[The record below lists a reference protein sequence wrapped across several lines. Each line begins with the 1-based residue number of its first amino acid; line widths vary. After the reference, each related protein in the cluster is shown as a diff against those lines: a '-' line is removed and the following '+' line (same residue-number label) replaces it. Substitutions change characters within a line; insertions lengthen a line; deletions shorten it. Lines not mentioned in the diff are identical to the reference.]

1 MLEKIVEWVGGLI
14 IVLVKAFLG
23 PVYATLDTLPV
34 LVFGGNGTEGKGT
47 NLDFLFSGDSLTK
60 VLDTGMPVMFKL
72 VAFCVLISVVITAAK
87 YSATAINPNNRTALI
102 EYAKDLMIISICLW
116 HLDYFYTLIFDI
128 NSWVIVEF
136 RDALNGVSGGNFDP
150 DKGTKFLQPGFGGA
164 GLTITELSLKGHE
177 NDYMFI
183 IFGLFIEAGLIVWA
197 NFYYLMRAVSL
208 YVLMLIGP
216 LMVGMWLFPQ
226 KKQQTLYWIREFMG
240 AVFIQAIHA
249 ITLWLIISL
258 IGAAN
263 SPLLKLMLLAMF
275 IPIGEIVKSFIGLS
289 TNASGG
295 IHKAG
300 TMMGMGALASVAG
313 LVKGIRDDHRSA
325 KDKGKEKKDGEQD
338 KKEDADNPKNA
349 LGANLGTDIG
359 TTSRAARML
368 KAGQIGSSIGK
379 AATGLAGM
387 AAGAGLGPEGMV
399 IGTMVGSKAGG
410 ITGAVAG
417 RTAGAVGEGAVALGK
432 HIGSSVKKGADTY
445 SNLNGESYP
454 ELTDED
460 IAQDLATKD
469 FESWKADNSD
479 SAVASRLKQAF
490 PGASDAEI
498 AKKVAKTNSDQ
509 MSHFKNQRKQDL
521 QNMKKNATPYGNAR
535 DLVNAATNAFQKG
548 YEADH
553 KDAFMS
559 QLPENMSA
567 EEKEKKWSGHLN
579 SKVQGFRNHAEQAA
593 IKAGAMPVDTLASQ
607 FALGKAVEG
616 VKGETLE
623 GGHQNMGQ
631 VDSLVGASTAAFKKA
646 YDADHKA
653 GFMKQFSAGVPQ
665 QEKEAA
671 WNKHLSQEVQGFK
684 NHAQKAAE
692 QAGIVQQKDGTSYAN
707 KEAFASQLSQQ
718 LQSNPNKQGNNLF
731 DKSYVNKDAFASQ
744 LALGKVGKAVEGV
757 KGETLE
763 SGHQNMGQVGA
774 LVGASTAAFKKAYS
788 ADHKAGFIKQL
799 PANLPQQEKEA
810 AWNKH
815 VGHKVQGFE
824 NHAQKAAEQ
833 AGIVQQKDGTKFA
846 NKEAFASQLSQQLQ
860 NNPNLNAM
868 GVSSTAGI
876 QKAVNGVKTHGLTSG
891 YGSQNAKQVSNVG
904 NLVQASTESFKQGYA
919 GENRENFMKNLSPA
933 MAQPQKEQAW
943 QTHLNQKGSEF
954 KAVAQQAAV
963 QTGAMPVQAK
973 DTSGKSL
980 HAQSY
985 INKDAFASQLTKGL
999 QSHATL
1005 GTVSQ
1010 QVSSGITSS
1019 IQGVRSHGVA
1029 AGGAFNKAVYAAT
1042 QTQASMAS
1050 AGNLSVSEIQRSYA
1064 DVSAGVASIA
1074 QSAGKMSIPTSAV
1087 GRMTQQ
1093 STKVGMSVMEGVKH
1107 FMPTNALEN
1116 VSKAYFNAS
1125 SAVQQ
1130 AGGNSVQKA
1139 ISGSAAAVHTSL
1151 GGNAAERH
1159 YNVTKGLSY
1168 AAGVIG
1174 GAGAYQAAARTV
1186 SKYNPYNKAVQT
1198 EAKEIQ
1204 EIQRMVPTTTDHT
1217 GTQSVAKGAVRLVT
1231 TNNKSWIEA
1240 KDSSGMT
1247 QVVSRYG
1254 SGDSS
1259 IRSGQMVYQDL
1270 NIADGQLTQY
1280 RNGMKASPAYIQDS
1294 SGGKISINR
1303 SINTNPNQLVGNQ
1316 NPRPIQQ
1323 KPVISEPPLTVSHK
1337 VDNGHFYMSDLDQGG
1352 YKNVQMVVERDRS
1365 YMVATTTEGTVS
1377 RISPFGKGDTRLQT
1391 NQRIERIC
1399 EVKDSSIKPKEEI
1412 LVTHTQDEVVRAET
1426 QLNLSEHDPQ
1436 NLIPFAPNPRLAQR
1450 KRRNHEHGKYGV
1462 TSL

>member
-23 PVYATLDTLPV
+23 PVYATLDPLPV

-60 VLDTGMPVMFKL
+60 VLDTGMPVMFKF

-136 RDALNGVSGGNFDP
+136 RDAINGVSGGNFDP

-177 NDYMFI
+177 DDYMFI

-208 YVLMLIGP
+208 YVLMLMGP

-313 LVKGIRDDHRSA
+313 LVKGVRDDYRNSKA
-325 KDKGKEKKDGEQD
+325 KPNDKGNKEET
-338 KKEDADNPKNA
+338 KEDADNPKNA

-387 AAGAGLGPEGMV
+387 AAGAGLGPEGMA
-399 IGTMVGSKAGG
+399 IGTMVGSKAGE

-432 HIGSSVKKGADTY
+432 HIGSSVKKGTDTY
-445 SNLNGESYP
+445 NGLNSESYP

-469 FESWKADNSD
+469 FESWKADNPD
-479 SAVASRLKQAF
+479 SAVTSRLKQAF

-509 MSHFKNQRKQDL
+509 MSHFKNQRKQDF
-521 QNMKKNATPYGNAR
+521 QNMKKNATPYGNAK

-553 KDAFMS
+553 KDTFMS
-559 QLPENMSA
+559 QLPEGMPV
-567 EEKEKKWSGHLN
+567 EEKEKKWNDHLN

-593 IKAGAMPVDTLASQ
+593 TKAGAMPA
-607 FALGKAVEG
+607 
-616 VKGETLE
+616 
-623 GGHQNMGQ
+623 
-631 VDSLVGASTAAFKKA
+631 
-646 YDADHKA
+646 DA
-653 GFMKQFSAGVPQ
+653 
-665 QEKEAA
+665 
-671 WNKHLSQEVQGFK
+671 
-684 NHAQKAAE
+684 
-692 QAGIVQQKDGTSYAN
+692 KD
-707 KEAFASQLSQQ
+707 
-718 LQSNPNKQGNNLF
+718 KQGNNLF

-744 LALGKVGKAVEGV
+744 LALGKVGKAVEDV

-774 LVGASTAAFKKAYS
+774 LVGASTAAFKKAYT
-788 ADHKAGFIKQL
+788 ADHKAGFMKQL
-799 PANLPQQEKEA
+799 PADLPQQEKEA

-824 NHAQKAAEQ
+824 NYAQRAAEQ
-833 AGIVQQKDGTKFA
+833 AGIVQQKDGTSYA
-846 NKEAFASQLSQQLQ
+846 NKKAFASHLSQQLQ

-919 GENRENFMKNLSPA
+919 GENRANFMKNLSPT

-943 QTHLNQKGSEF
+943 QTHLNQKGNEF

-1010 QVSSGITSS
+1010 QVSSGITNS

-1029 AGGAFNKAVYAAT
+1029 AGGAINKAVYAAT

-1064 DVSAGVASIA
+1064 DASAGVASIA

-1093 STKVGMSVMEGVKH
+1093 STKIGMSVMEGVKH

-1130 AGGNSVQKA
+1130 AGGNAVQKA

-1280 RNGMKASPAYIQDS
+1280 
-1294 SGGKISINR
+1294 
-1303 SINTNPNQLVGNQ
+1303 
-1316 NPRPIQQ
+1316 
-1323 KPVISEPPLTVSHK
+1323 
-1337 VDNGHFYMSDLDQGG
+1337 
-1352 YKNVQMVVERDRS
+1352 
-1365 YMVATTTEGTVS
+1365 
-1377 RISPFGKGDTRLQT
+1377 
-1391 NQRIERIC
+1391 
-1399 EVKDSSIKPKEEI
+1399 
-1412 LVTHTQDEVVRAET
+1412 
-1426 QLNLSEHDPQ
+1426 
-1436 NLIPFAPNPRLAQR
+1436 
-1450 KRRNHEHGKYGV
+1450 
-1462 TSL
+1462 

>member
-23 PVYATLDTLPV
+23 PVYATLDPLPV

-60 VLDTGMPVMFKL
+60 VLDTGMPVMFKF
-72 VAFCVLISVVITAAK
+72 VAFCVLISVVVTAAK

-136 RDALNGVSGGNFDP
+136 RDAINGVSGGNFDP

-208 YVLMLIGP
+208 YVLMLMGP

-313 LVKGIRDDHRSA
+313 LVKGVRDDYRNSKA
-325 KDKGKEKKDGEQD
+325 KPNDKGNKEET
-338 KKEDADNPKNA
+338 KEDADNPKNA

-387 AAGAGLGPEGMV
+387 AAGAGLGPEGMA

-417 RTAGAVGEGAVALGK
+417 RTAATVGEGAVALGK

-469 FESWKADNSD
+469 FESWKADNPD

-509 MSHFKNQRKQDL
+509 MSHFKNQRNQDL
-521 QNMKKNATPYGNAR
+521 QSMKKNATPYGNAK

-553 KDAFMS
+553 KDTFMS
-559 QLPENMSA
+559 QLPEGMPA
-567 EEKEKKWSGHLN
+567 EEKEQKWSDHLD

-593 IKAGAMPVDTLASQ
+593 TKAGAMPVDA
-607 FALGKAVEG
+607 
-616 VKGETLE
+616 
-623 GGHQNMGQ
+623 
-631 VDSLVGASTAAFKKA
+631 
-646 YDADHKA
+646 
-653 GFMKQFSAGVPQ
+653 
-665 QEKEAA
+665 
-671 WNKHLSQEVQGFK
+671 
-684 NHAQKAAE
+684 
-692 QAGIVQQKDGTSYAN
+692 KD
-707 KEAFASQLSQQ
+707 
-718 LQSNPNKQGNNLF
+718 KQGNNLF

-744 LALGKVGKAVEGV
+744 LALGKVGKAVEDV

-774 LVGASTAAFKKAYS
+774 LVGASTAAFKKAYT
-788 ADHKAGFIKQL
+788 ADHKAGFMKQL
-799 PANLPQQEKEA
+799 PADLPQQEKEA

-824 NHAQKAAEQ
+824 SHAQRAAEQ
-833 AGIVQQKDGTKFA
+833 AGIVQQKDGTSYA
-846 NKEAFASQLSQQLQ
+846 NKKAFASHLSQQLQ
-860 NNPNLNAM
+860 NNPSLNAM

-876 QKAVNGVKTHGLTSG
+876 QKAVNSVKTHGLTSG
-891 YGSQNAKQVSNVG
+891 YGSQNEKQVSNVG

-919 GENRENFMKNLSPA
+919 AEQQATFMKNLSPT
-933 MAQPQKEQAW
+933 MSQPQKEQAW
-943 QTHLNQKGSEF
+943 QTHLNQKGNEF

-1029 AGGAFNKAVYAAT
+1029 AGGAINKAVYAAT

-1050 AGNLSVSEIQRSYA
+1050 AGNLSVAEIQRSYA
-1064 DVSAGVASIA
+1064 DASAGVASIA

-1093 STKVGMSVMEGVKH
+1093 STKIGMSVMEGVKH

-1125 SAVQQ
+1125 DAVQQ
-1130 AGGNSVQKA
+1130 AGGNAVQKA

-1151 GGNAAERH
+1151 GGNVAERH

-1174 GAGAYQAAARTV
+1174 GAGAYQATSRMV

-1217 GTQSVAKGAVRLVT
+1217 GTQSIAKGAVRLVT

-1303 SINTNPNQLVGNQ
+1303 SINANPNQLVGNQ

-1450 KRRNHEHGKYGV
+1450 KRRNDEHGKYGV

>member
-14 IVLVKAFLG
+14 IHMVKAFLS
-23 PVYATLDTLPV
+23 PVYATLDPLPV
-34 LVFGGNGTEGKGT
+34 LVFGGKGTEGKGT

-72 VAFCVLISVVITAAK
+72 VAFCVLVSVVITAAK

-116 HLDYFYTLIFDI
+116 HLDYFYTLIFEI
-128 NSWVIVEF
+128 NSWVIIEF
-136 RDALNGVSGGNFDP
+136 RDAINGVSGGNFDP

-164 GLTITELSLKGHE
+164 GLTITELGLKGHE

-226 KKQQTLYWIREFMG
+226 KKQQTLYWIREFIG

-263 SPLLKLMLLAMF
+263 SPLIKLILLAMF
-275 IPIGEIVKSFIGLS
+275 IPVGEIVKSFIGLS

-295 IHKAG
+295 IHRAG

-313 LVKGIRDDHRSA
+313 LVKGVRDDYRNS
-325 KDKGKEKKDGEQD
+325 KVKPDDKGDKEKT
-338 KKEDADNPKNA
+338 KEDSDNPKDA
-349 LGANLGTDIG
+349 LGANLGTDVG

-368 KAGQIGSSIGK
+368 KAGQIGSSLGK
-379 AATGLAGM
+379 ATTGLAGM
-387 AAGAGLGPEGMV
+387 AAGSGLGPGAMV
-399 IGTMVGSKAGG
+399 VGSQVGSALGAAPGG
-410 ITGAVAG
+410 MAG
-417 RTAGAVGEGAVALGK
+417 RSVAAVGEGAVALGK

-469 FESWKADNSD
+469 FENWKADNPD

-490 PGASDAEI
+490 PNASDAEI

-509 MSHFKNQRKQDL
+509 MSRFTNQRKQDL
-521 QNMKKNATPYGNAR
+521 QNMKKTATPYGSAR
-535 DLVNAATNAFQKG
+535 DLVNAATNAFQKS

-553 KDAFMS
+553 KDTFMS

-567 EEKEKKWSGHLN
+567 EEKEKHWNDHLN
-579 SKVQGFRNHAEQAA
+579 AKVQGFRKHAEQAA
-593 IKAGAMPVDTLASQ
+593 IKAGAMPVDA
-607 FALGKAVEG
+607 
-616 VKGETLE
+616 
-623 GGHQNMGQ
+623 
-631 VDSLVGASTAAFKKA
+631 
-646 YDADHKA
+646 
-653 GFMKQFSAGVPQ
+653 
-665 QEKEAA
+665 
-671 WNKHLSQEVQGFK
+671 
-684 NHAQKAAE
+684 
-692 QAGIVQQKDGTSYAN
+692 KD
-707 KEAFASQLSQQ
+707 
-718 LQSNPNKQGNNLF
+718 KQGNNLF
-731 DKSYVNKDAFASQ
+731 DKSYVNKDAFASR
-744 LALGKVGKAVEGV
+744 LALGKIGKAVEGV

-763 SGHQNMGQVGA
+763 SGYQNMGQIGA
-774 LVGASTAAFKKAYS
+774 LVGASAAAFKKAYS
-788 ADHKAGFIKQL
+788 ADHKAGFMKQF
-799 PANLPQQEKEA
+799 PADMPQQEKES

-815 VGHKVQGFE
+815 LDQKIQGFK
-824 NHAQKAAEQ
+824 NHAQQAAES
-833 AGIVQQKDGTKFA
+833 AGIVQQKDGTNYA
-846 NKEAFASQLSQQLQ
+846 NKEAFASHLSQQLQ
-860 NNPNLNAM
+860 KNPGLNAM
-868 GVSSTAGI
+868 GISSAAGI

-891 YGSQNAKQVSNVG
+891 AGSQKAKQVSNVG

-919 GENRENFMKNLSPA
+919 AENKANFMKNLSPT
-933 MAQPQKEQAW
+933 MYPKQKLEAW
-943 QTHLNQKGSEF
+943 QAHLNEKGNEF
-954 KAVAQQAAV
+954 KTVAEQAAV
-963 QTGAMPVQAK
+963 QAGAMPVQAK

-980 HAQSY
+980 HNQSY

-999 QSHATL
+999 QNHASL

-1010 QVSSGITSS
+1010 QVGSGITSA

-1029 AGGAFNKAVYAAT
+1029 TGGAINKAVYAAT
-1042 QTQASMAS
+1042 QTQASIAR
-1050 AGNLSVSEIQRSYA
+1050 AGNLSVAEIERSYA
-1064 DVSAGVASIA
+1064 DASTSVANIA
-1074 QSAGKMSIPTSAV
+1074 QSAGKMSIPTSVV

-1093 STKVGMSVMEGVKH
+1093 SKMVGISMMEGAKH
-1107 FMPTNALEN
+1107 LAHIQGLEN
-1116 VSKAYFNAS
+1116 VSNAYFSAA

-1130 AGGNSVQKA
+1130 SGGNAVQRV
-1139 ISGSAAAVHTSL
+1139 ISGTNAAVNTSL

-1174 GAGAYQAAARTV
+1174 GAGAYQATARMV
-1186 SKYNPYNKAVQT
+1186 SKHNPYNKAVQT

-1303 SINTNPNQLVGNQ
+1303 SISVNPNQLVGNQ
-1316 NPRPIQQ
+1316 NPRPLQQ
-1323 KPVISEPPLTVSHK
+1323 KPVFNEPPLTVNHK

-1365 YMVATTTEGTVS
+1365 YMVATTIDGTVS
-1377 RISPFGKGDTRLQT
+1377 RISPFGKGDTRLQA
-1391 NQRIERIC
+1391 NQRIERAC
-1399 EVKDSSIKPKEEI
+1399 EVKDSSIKPREEI
-1412 LVTHTQDEVVRAET
+1412 LVTHTQDEVVRTET
-1426 QLNLSEHDPQ
+1426 HLNLSEHDPQ

-1450 KRRNHEHGKYGV
+1450 RGRNSQNGKYGV
-1462 TSL
+1462 ISL

>member
-14 IVLVKAFLG
+14 IAIVKAFLS
-23 PVYATLDTLPV
+23 PVYATLDPLPV
-34 LVFGGNGTEGKGT
+34 LVFGGEGTEGKGT
-47 NLDFLFSGDSLTK
+47 NLDFLFSGNSLTK

-72 VAFCVLISVVITAAK
+72 VAFCVLVSVVITAAK

-102 EYAKDLMIISICLW
+102 EYAKDLMIISIFLW
-116 HLDYFYTLIFDI
+116 HLDYFYTLIFEI
-128 NSWVIVEF
+128 NSWIIIEF
-136 RDALNGVSGGNFDP
+136 RDAVNVASGGDFDP

-164 GLTITELSLKGHE
+164 GLTITELGLKGHE

-226 KKQQTLYWIREFMG
+226 KKQQTLYWIREFIG

-263 SPLLKLMLLAMF
+263 SPLIKLILLTMF

-295 IHKAG
+295 IHRAG

-313 LVKGIRDDHRSA
+313 LVKGVRDEYRNSKA
-325 KDKGKEKKDGEQD
+325 KPDDKGDKEKT
-338 KKEDADNPKNA
+338 KEDADNPKDA
-349 LGANLGTDIG
+349 LGANLGTDVG

-387 AAGAGLGPEGMV
+387 AAGAGLGPGAMV
-399 IGTMVGSKAGG
+399 VGSQVGSALGSAP
-410 ITGAVAG
+410 GAVAG
-417 RTAGAVGEGAVALGK
+417 RSVAAVGEGAVALGK

-469 FESWKADNSD
+469 FENWKADNPD

-509 MSHFKNQRKQDL
+509 MSRFSNQRKQDL
-521 QNMKKNATPYGNAR
+521 QNMKKAATPYGNAR

-553 KDAFMS
+553 KDTFMS

-567 EEKEKKWSGHLN
+567 EEKEKHWNDHLN
-579 SKVQGFRNHAEQAA
+579 TKVQGFRNHAEQAA
-593 IKAGAMPVDTLASQ
+593 TKAGAMPVDA
-607 FALGKAVEG
+607 
-616 VKGETLE
+616 
-623 GGHQNMGQ
+623 
-631 VDSLVGASTAAFKKA
+631 
-646 YDADHKA
+646 
-653 GFMKQFSAGVPQ
+653 
-665 QEKEAA
+665 
-671 WNKHLSQEVQGFK
+671 
-684 NHAQKAAE
+684 
-692 QAGIVQQKDGTSYAN
+692 KD
-707 KEAFASQLSQQ
+707 
-718 LQSNPNKQGNNLF
+718 KQGNNLF
-731 DKSYVNKDAFASQ
+731 NKSYVNKDAFASR
-744 LALGKVGKAVEGV
+744 LALGKVGKAVEDV

-788 ADHKAGFIKQL
+788 ADHKAGFMKQF
-799 PANLPQQEKEA
+799 PADMPQQEKEA

-815 VGHKVQGFE
+815 LDQKVQGFK
-824 NHAQKAAEQ
+824 NYAQQAAES
-833 AGIVQQKDGTKFA
+833 AGIVQQKDGTNYA
-846 NKEAFASQLSQQLQ
+846 NKKAFAAHLSQQLQ
-860 NNPNLNAM
+860 KNPGLNAM
-868 GVSSTAGI
+868 GVSSVAGI

-891 YGSQNAKQVSNVG
+891 TGSQQAKPVSNVG

-919 GENRENFMKNLSPA
+919 AEQQASFMKKLSPT
-933 MAQPQKEQAW
+933 MSQPQKEQAW
-943 QTHLNQKGSEF
+943 QSHLNEKGNEF

-963 QTGAMPVQAK
+963 QAGAMPVQAK

-980 HAQSY
+980 HNQSY

-999 QSHATL
+999 QSHASL

-1010 QVSSGITSS
+1010 QVGSGITSA

-1029 AGGAFNKAVYAAT
+1029 TGGAINKAVYAAT
-1042 QTQASMAS
+1042 QTQASIAR
-1050 AGNLSVSEIQRSYA
+1050 AGDLSVGEIERSYA
-1064 DVSAGVASIA
+1064 DASTSVANIA
-1074 QSAGKMSIPTSAV
+1074 QSAGKISIPTSAV

-1093 STKVGMSVMEGVKH
+1093 STKLGMSVMEGAKH
-1107 FMPTNALEN
+1107 LMLADRIDT
-1116 VSKAYFNAS
+1116 VSNAYFSAA

-1130 AGGNSVQKA
+1130 SGGNAVQRV
-1139 ISGSAAAVHTSL
+1139 ISGTNAAVNTSL

-1174 GAGAYQAAARTV
+1174 GAGAYQATARMV
-1186 SKYNPYNKAVQT
+1186 SKHNPYNSAVRT

-1204 EIQRMVPTTTDHT
+1204 EIQQMVPTTTDHT
-1217 GTQSVAKGAVRLVT
+1217 GAQSVVKGAVRLVT

-1240 KDSSGMT
+1240 KDASGMT

-1259 IRSGQMVYQDL
+1259 IRSGQVVYQDL
-1270 NIADGQLTQY
+1270 NISDGQLTQY
-1280 RNGMKASPAYIQDS
+1280 RNGAKASPAYIQDS
-1294 SGGKISINR
+1294 SGGKININR
-1303 SINTNPNQLVGNQ
+1303 SINVNPNQLVGNQ
-1316 NPRPIQQ
+1316 NQRPLQQ
-1323 KPVISEPPLTVSHK
+1323 KPVFNEPPLTVNHK

-1365 YMVATTTEGTVS
+1365 YMVATTTDGTVS
-1377 RISPFGKGDTRLQT
+1377 RISPFGKGDTRLQA
-1391 NQRIERIC
+1391 NQRIERAC
-1399 EVKDSSIKPKEEI
+1399 EVKDSSIKPREET
-1412 LVTHTQDEVVRAET
+1412 LVTHTQDEVVRTET
-1426 QLNLSEHDPQ
+1426 HLNLSEHDPQ

-1450 KRRNHEHGKYGV
+1450 RGRNSQNGKYGV
-1462 TSL
+1462 ISL